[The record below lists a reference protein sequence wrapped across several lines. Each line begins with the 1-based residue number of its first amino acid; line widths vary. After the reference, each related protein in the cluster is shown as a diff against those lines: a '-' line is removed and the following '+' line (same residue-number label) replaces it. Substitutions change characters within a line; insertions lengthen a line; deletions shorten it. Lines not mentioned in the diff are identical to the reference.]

1 MTEKCD
7 FYVVDGKK
15 IRLDDRREYQGLQ
28 KLTGEVRR
36 IVQPVLGKHGFANA
50 DIIENW
56 SALVGEELARGI
68 MPDHL
73 HFDRRDRKN
82 GVLYVKSVGGAFAML
97 LEHQKTRVIEKI
109 NTFFGYPAVGSIK
122 IIQGSLKLKKPTLK
136 KAEKKL
142 TAQQVKTLTQK
153 VQSIEDETLRQK
165 VFDVGSALLK
175 KQD

>member
-1 MTEKCD
+1 MTEKCNS
-7 FYVVDGKK
+7 YRVDGKE

-28 KLTGEVRR
+28 KLTKEIRR

-56 SALVGEELARGI
+56 PLLVGEDLARGI

-73 HFDRRDRKN
+73 HFDRQDRKN
-82 GVLYVKSVGGAFAML
+82 GVLFVKSAGGAFAML

-122 IIQGSLKLKKPTLK
+122 IIQGTLKLKKPVLK
-136 KAEKKL
+136 KMP
-142 TAQQVKTLTQK
+142 KTLSKQQLQELEQK
-153 VQSIEDETLRQK
+153 VKSVTDDELRQK
-165 VFDVGSALLK
+165 LLDVGIALLK
-175 KQD
+175 KEG